1 MAFCISDLTGVFTAH
16 VHQPHCDGFLTTII
30 FYTLLFDLPRVL
42 MLTSLLAVN
51 NVIASFTPVDLPTTL
66 KMFYFYNGQSGTTE
80 KDIFFFFLH

>member
-66 KMFYFYNGQSGTTE
+66 KMFHFNDQSGPIE
-80 KDIFFFFLH
+80 KEKFTK